1 MEKLHN
7 HHGLANDK
15 SCVHTSMLS
24 LLEEPERERGRRAR
38 MRRDM
43 KKSGIESMREER
55 VNSREDVDVFFF
67 FAVIQKKNT
76 IIPSSRSAGEA
87 G

>member
-1 MEKLHN
+1 MGSHKYAVTA
-7 HHGLANDK
+7 GRA
-15 SCVHTSMLS
+15 
-24 LLEEPERERGRRAR
+24 RERGRREW

-43 KKSGIESMREER
+43 EEWDTEHVRGEER
-55 VNSREDVDVFFF
+55 MNSGEDVDVF
-67 FAVIQKKNT
+67 AVILKKNT

>member
-1 MEKLHN
+1 
-7 HHGLANDK
+7 
-15 SCVHTSMLS
+15 
-24 LLEEPERERGRRAR
+24 
-38 MRRDM
+38 MRRNM
-43 KKSGIESMREER
+43 KKSGRESVREGEGR
-55 VNSREDVDVFFF
+55 LNCREDVDV

>member
-1 MEKLHN
+1 
-7 HHGLANDK
+7 
-15 SCVHTSMLS
+15 
-24 LLEEPERERGRRAR
+24 
-38 MRRDM
+38 
-43 KKSGIESMREER
+43 MREGENR
-55 VNSREDVDVFFF
+55 VNSREDVDV